1 MAEVGSKRVARGAS
15 HLAKLLAVGDL
26 HEVNAVLRA
35 ERLDQLRVRR
45 LVATLRQHAQLP
57 LGLVECLAALVEA
70 AAKAV
75 VAEGVLQDLLQR
87 RLHVHRRLRGS
98 GLRSLHRR
106 VLHSGL
112 GRGHLVL
119 VSHCSSLLSSRDSL
133 AQGVKGADGSGQ
145 RSLISSR
152 A

>member
-1 MAEVGSKRVARGAS
+1 MAGVGSKRVARGAS

-57 LGLVECLAALVEA
+57 LGLVERLAALVEA

-75 VAEGVLQDLLQR
+75 VAEGVLQDLLKR

-98 GLRSLHRR
+98 GLRSLHNCKRFGSLASFAFG
-106 VLHSGL
+106 V
-112 GRGHLVL
+112 
-119 VSHCSSLLSSRDSL
+119 LLSC
-133 AQGVKGADGSGQ
+133 GGKGGRVVGSGK
-145 RSLISSR
+145 SP
-152 A
+152 